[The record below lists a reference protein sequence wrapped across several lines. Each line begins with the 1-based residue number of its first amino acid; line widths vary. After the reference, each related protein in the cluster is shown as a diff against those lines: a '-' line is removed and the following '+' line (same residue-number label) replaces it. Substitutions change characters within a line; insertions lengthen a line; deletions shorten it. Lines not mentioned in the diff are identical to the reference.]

1 MHNRRPRSFRRRSNG
16 GDFRRR
22 SNNHESNRL
31 IPGSFAS
38 ARGKNNFK
46 PHQSVEKLL
55 ERYKILATEAL
66 SSGDKILSENYLQ
79 HVDHFERI
87 ISHKNSNQNENNS
100 QVTNINK
107 EQNKKLS
114 TDSTTN
120 QDSITKNQ
128 DSITKNQDSITKN
141 KE

>member
-1 MHNRRPRSFRRRSNG
+1 MHNHRRSRMFRRRSNG
-16 GDFRRR
+16 RDFRRQ
-22 SNNHESNRL
+22 SNSNENKRL
-31 IPGSFAS
+31 IAGSFS
-38 ARGKNNFK
+38 NARVKNNFQ

-55 ERYKILATEAL
+55 ERYKILAEEAL
-66 SSGDKILSENYLQ
+66 LSGDRILSENYRQ

-120 QDSITKNQ
+120 QDSITKN
-128 DSITKNQDSITKN
+128 

>member
-22 SNNHESNRL
+22 SNDHESNRL

-38 ARGKNNFK
+38 ARGKNNFT
-46 PHQSVEKLL
+46 PYQSADKLL
-55 ERYKILATEAL
+55 ERYKILAKEAL
-66 SSGDKILSENYLQ
+66 SSGDKTLSENYLQ

-87 ISHKNSNQNENNS
+87 ISHKNLNQNENNPQAS
-100 QVTNINK
+100 NTIK
-107 EQNKKLS
+107 EKNNNLS
-114 TDSTTN
+114 NNNEID
-120 QDSITKNQ
+120 QDY
-128 DSITKNQDSITKN
+128 ITKN

>member
-22 SNNHESNRL
+22 SNDHESNRL
-31 IPGSFAS
+31 IPGSFAG

-46 PHQSVEKLL
+46 PQQSVEKLL
-55 ERYKILATEAL
+55 ERYKILAKEAFSL
-66 SSGDKILSENYLQ
+66 GDKILSENYLQ

-87 ISHKNSNQNENNS
+87 ISHKNLNQNENNS
-100 QVTNINK
+100 QASNTIK
-107 EQNKKLS
+107 EKNNNLS
-114 TDSTTN
+114 NNSEIN
-120 QDSITKNQ
+120 QDYITK
-128 DSITKNQDSITKN
+128 S

>member
-1 MHNRRPRSFRRRSNG
+1 MHNRRPRPFRRRSNG
-16 GDFRRR
+16 RDFRRQ
-22 SNNHESNRL
+22 SNNNENKGL
-31 IPGSFAS
+31 ISGSFS
-38 ARGKNNFK
+38 NARGKNNFK

-87 ISHKNSNQNENNS
+87 ISHKNLNQNENNS
-100 QVTNINK
+100 QASNTIK
-107 EQNKKLS
+107 EKNNNLS
-114 TDSTTN
+114 NNSEID
-120 QDSITKNQ
+120 QDP
-128 DSITKNQDSITKN
+128 ITKN